1 MPKILGKIGFLT
13 FFTLQTHINFCRK
26 TTMTIIQKIN
36 NFFKNFSSQSNNLK
50 SFSLKEF
57 GQKQLIIVTIITL
70 FSIIFFSTQS
80 IIKKKNID
88 SRKNLKTVTNSEEF
102 TGLSKFLIS
111 KINSPYKSEKYLI
124 KNNDTIEKILKKFE
138 VKDEDIKNI
147 STKLKQKKLSNI
159 YSGRELSIV
168 LKKIDDKNNSVIN
181 LLYPINN
188 TSSIEVRKLRDD
200 FKIKENIIKLNKK
213 EVVVKNKITNNLYS
227 AAIEAQIEPNII
239 IEFARIFG
247 FEVDFQRDIRK
258 NDWFEIYYEK
268 FEDDNGKVRDTGK
281 IIYASMY
288 VNREE
293 INLYNF
299 KYKDEEEYY
308 DIKGKSITKS
318 LMKTPINGA
327 RLSSS
332 FGMRKHPILGYNKM
346 HRGTDFAAP
355 SGTPIM
361 ASGTGIIT
369 RARWCGGGGNCVKI
383 KHNSTYQTVYA
394 HMKSFAKGI
403 KEGRKV
409 RQGQIIGY
417 VGSTGL
423 STGPHL
429 HYEVIVNGKK
439 VNSQK
444 LKLPSGKTL
453 KGIAREDFE
462 LERIKIDLK
471 LSELR

>member
-1 MPKILGKIGFLT
+1 
-13 FFTLQTHINFCRK
+13 
-26 TTMTIIQKIN
+26 MTIIQKIN
-36 NFFKNFSSQSNNLK
+36 TLIKKKYYFLTKLDANALRIHNFKPF
-50 SFSLKEF
+50 
-57 GQKQLIIVTIITL
+57 IIIAFL
-70 FSIIFFSTQS
+70 IFFSTIFFIS
-80 IIKKKNID
+80 SNLINKVNKENKN
-88 SRKNLKTVTNSEEF
+88 NLEEITKSDGF
-102 TGLSKFLIS
+102 LNLSNFLIEKMS
-111 KINSPYKSEKYLI
+111 SPYKEVSYVI
-124 KNNDTIEKILKKFE
+124 KNNDTVEKILKEFNIRNS
-138 VKDEDIKNI
+138 DIRDVSI
-147 STKLKQKKLSNI
+147 QLKKKKLANI
-159 YSGRELSIV
+159 YSGRKLSLIV
-168 LKKIDDKNNSVIN
+168 KKLEDGSNTIVN
-181 LLYPINN
+181 LIYPINN
-188 TSSIEVRKLRDD
+188 TSSIEIRKIQNRYLV
-200 FKIKENIIKLNKK
+200 KENILQLYKK
-213 EVVVKNKITNNLYS
+213 EVVVKNEIKNNLYS
-227 AAIEAQIEPNII
+227 SAMEAGIEPNII
-239 IEFARIFG
+239 VEFARIFG

-258 NDWFEIYYEK
+258 GDWFEILYEK
-268 FEDDNGKVRDTGK
+268 FKDDNNKVRDTGK

-288 VNREE
+288 VNGEE

-299 KYKDEEEYY
+299 KYNNDEEFY

-361 ASGTGIIT
+361 ASGSGTVT

-383 KHNSTYQTVYA
+383 KHNSTYETIYA

-409 RQGQIIGY
+409 KQGQVIGY

-444 LKLPSGKTL
+444 LKLPSGKIL
-453 KGIAREDFE
+453 KGEERKQFE
-462 LERIKIDLK
+462 LDRIKIDLK
-471 LSELR
+471 LAGLR

>member
-1 MPKILGKIGFLT
+1 MTL
-13 FFTLQTHINFCRK
+13 FTLQTLVNFCRK
-26 TTMTIIQKIN
+26 STMTIIQKLN
-36 NFFKNFSSQSNNLK
+36 YFFKNRIIQNHNIKKISYK
-50 SFSLKEF
+50 DI
-57 GQKQLIIVTIITL
+57 GQKHLIVISVITF
-70 FSIIFFSTQS
+70 FSIIFISTQNF
-80 IIKKKNID
+80 IEKKNTGN
-88 SRKNLKTVTNSEEF
+88 RQNLEAVTSSKEF
-102 TGLSKFLIS
+102 SGFSKFLLS
-111 KINSPYKSEKYLI
+111 KIKSPYKNVTYSI
-124 KNNDTIEKILKKFE
+124 KKNDTIEKILKKFDVRE
-138 VKDEDIKNI
+138 EDIKNI
-147 STKLKQKKLSNI
+147 SVKLKQKKLSNI
-159 YSGRELSIV
+159 YSGRKLDLV
-168 LKKIDDKNNSVIN
+168 LKDLGNNSNTVIN

-188 TSSIEVRKLRDD
+188 TSSIEVRKFKDD
-200 FKIKENIIKLNKK
+200 YNIKENILKLYRK
-213 EVVVKNKITNNLYS
+213 EIVVKNKISNNLYN
-227 AAIEAQIEPNII
+227 AAIEVQIEPNII

-258 NDWFEIYYEK
+258 EDWFEIYYEK

-288 VNREE
+288 VNGEE

-299 KYKDEEEYY
+299 KFNDEEEYY

-361 ASGTGIIT
+361 ASGSGTIT
-369 RARWCGGGGNCVKI
+369 RARWCGGGGNCIKI
-383 KHNSTYQTVYA
+383 KHNSTYETIYA

-429 HYEVIVNGKK
+429 HYEVVVNGKK

-444 LKLPSGKTL
+444 LKLPSGRIL
-453 KGIAREDFE
+453 KGKARELFE

-471 LSELR
+471 LSNLR

>member
-1 MPKILGKIGFLT
+1 MA
-13 FFTLQTHINFCRK
+13 
-26 TTMTIIQKIN
+26 IIQKIN
-36 NFFKNFSSQSNNLK
+36 SFVRKKYNFLSYLDLKNIKIQKFNPLIIISFFVIFSSLFFITSNLINKKNMENAENFEDITKSNEFNNLK
-50 SFSLKEF
+50 NF
-57 GQKQLIIVTIITL
+57 L
-70 FSIIFFSTQS
+70 F
-80 IIKKKNID
+80 
-88 SRKNLKTVTNSEEF
+88 
-102 TGLSKFLIS
+102 S
-111 KINSPYKSEKYLI
+111 KINSPYKEINYVI
-124 KNNDTIEKILKKFE
+124 KNNDTVEKILKKFK
-138 VKDEDIKNI
+138 VRNQDIKDI
-147 STKLKQKKLSNI
+147 SIKLKQKKLANI
-159 YSGRELSIV
+159 YSGRKISLI
-168 LKKIDDKNNSVIN
+168 LKKLADGNNTVVNFI
-181 LLYPINN
+181 YPIDN
-188 TSSIEVRKLRDD
+188 TSSVEIRKSQSEFLV
-200 FKIKENIIKLNKK
+200 KENILQLYKK
-213 EVVVKNKITNNLYS
+213 EVVVKNVIKNNLYS
-227 AAIEAQIEPNII
+227 SAVESGVEPNII
-239 IEFARIFG
+239 VEFARIFG

-258 NDWFEIYYEK
+258 GDWFEILYEK
-268 FEDDNGKVRDTGK
+268 FEDDNNKVRDTGK

-288 VNREE
+288 VNGEE

-299 KYKDEEEYY
+299 KFNNEEEYY

-361 ASGTGIIT
+361 ASGSGVIT

-383 KHNSTYQTVYA
+383 KHNSTYQTIYA
-394 HMKSFAKGI
+394 HMKAFAKGI

-409 RQGQIIGY
+409 KQGQIIGY

-453 KGIAREDFE
+453 KGEERKQFE
-462 LERIKIDLK
+462 IDRIKIDLK
-471 LSELR
+471 LAELR

>member
-1 MPKILGKIGFLT
+1 
-13 FFTLQTHINFCRK
+13 
-26 TTMTIIQKIN
+26 MTIIQIFKEFLNKKGPFISFSKTKNQSVVTNKNVVFLTSIILFTIVFFIISNFIN
-36 NFFKNFSSQSNNLK
+36 ERNIENKNNLISVK
-50 SFSLKEF
+50 NSKEF
-57 GQKQLIIVTIITL
+57 
-70 FSIIFFSTQS
+70 S
-80 IIKKKNID
+80 
-88 SRKNLKTVTNSEEF
+88 NLTN
-102 TGLSKFLIS
+102 FLIS
-111 KINSPYKSEKYLI
+111 KISSPYEEIKYTI
-124 KNNDTIEKILKKFE
+124 KNNDTIEKILKKNNINF
-138 VKDEDIKNI
+138 EDISNI
-147 STKLKQKKLSNI
+147 STKLKLKKLSNI
-159 YSGRELSIV
+159 YSGRELTLI
-168 LKKIDDKNNSVIN
+168 LKKQSQGSNTVVN
-181 LLYPINN
+181 LLFPISN
-188 TSSIEVRKLRDD
+188 TSSVEVRKFQDD
-200 FKIKENIIKLNKK
+200 FIIKENILQLTKN
-213 EVVVKNKITNNLYS
+213 EVVVKNVIKNNLYTS
-227 AAIEAQIEPNII
+227 AVEVGIEPNII

-258 NDWFEIYYEK
+258 GDWFEIYYEK
-268 FEDDNGKVRDTGK
+268 FKDDNNKVRDTGK

-288 VNREE
+288 VNGEE

-299 KYKDEEEYY
+299 EYKNEEEYY

-361 ASGTGIIT
+361 ASGSGTVT

-383 KHNSTYQTVYA
+383 KHNSTYETIYA
-394 HMKSFAKGI
+394 HMKAFAKGI
-403 KEGRKV
+403 KEGKKV
-409 RQGQIIGY
+409 KQGQIIGY
-417 VGSTGL
+417 VGSTGM

-444 LKLPSGKTL
+444 LKLPSGRIL
-453 KGIAREDFE
+453 KGNARNEFE
-462 LERIKIDLK
+462 LKRIQIDLK